1 MEFYTSITDSVNT
14 LIDKIAKN
22 TSQKADKLLEE
33 IMPIDMGDVNPR
45 NELSVYGFMTQR
57 GEDNQTIFVHP
68 LAARY
73 LLYKLQI
80 RLNELKKNLNVEGA
94 ERDAKQGFRGD
105 SNPVDFDIPWT
116 KDVEEDAEDYLNVIL
131 KWYHREKKYIESFR
145 DKYGQYNRTQQEL
158 CRRYAIHLLSF
169 NLYNF
174 MTERLGALITE
185 VDHFISDLHK
195 VTATLD
201 DAIGKNVEATSKVS
215 ERTIYVNATEACKK
229 QMYDDIRGDYNE
241 NNTEINSILVKL
253 LYGSFC
259 SKCNEKSEYNKEYKN
274 KDIVSY
280 FALNVVNAF
289 EKELIKTHGADINI
303 DLYTALKKQVDTE
316 EKEKEKKNSMQQ
328 IDNGLLDIDF
338 DNGVVIGEGTI
349 QAKYDRAMSSLCDR
363 LHYLAAPCLKY
374 DDSVVTEYDEHL
386 NTSDLSNEELNEFI
400 ASEPSVNNKTFWGF
414 NPILPQKYPSLAAE
428 LGISINLQQN
438 DAYNI
443 NELNCY
449 RGIYGIMAK
458 YIPKL
463 KETSDSAYYSNYQK
477 VINRIIY
484 KVMEGKEYVLTETP
498 HIDKTWHY
506 VLPYVTPEKQKEA
519 EMDFYKSFWMALAY
533 SYVSLN
539 SDGYFQTSVR
549 KQKDTGGDYMDTE
562 LLFFEG
568 RKIDLRRIG
577 NLINALH
584 LDPRFIYDT
593 RRTLS
598 NYLEMDRR
606 LDRDEYDRL
615 ALISGTERIRFSE
628 GGKSRYNEGGL
639 ASDGFSN
646 AVTVITKYSQQ
657 PDSNS
662 ATVAALIDSLYSLIR
677 DVLSDDFADY
687 EEQELDM
694 ECTKLCVKIYE
705 NSEEPGKD
713 TIRGFQD
720 WLTKIYK

>member
-1 MEFYTSITDSVNT
+1 
-14 LIDKIAKN
+14 
-22 TSQKADKLLEE
+22 
-33 IMPIDMGDVNPR
+33 
-45 NELSVYGFMTQR
+45 
-57 GEDNQTIFVHP
+57 
-68 LAARY
+68 
-73 LLYKLQI
+73 
-80 RLNELKKNLNVEGA
+80 
-94 ERDAKQGFRGD
+94 
-105 SNPVDFDIPWT
+105 
-116 KDVEEDAEDYLNVIL
+116 
-131 KWYHREKKYIESFR
+131 
-145 DKYGQYNRTQQEL
+145 
-158 CRRYAIHLLSF
+158 
-169 NLYNF
+169 
-174 MTERLGALITE
+174 
-185 VDHFISDLHK
+185 
-195 VTATLD
+195 
-201 DAIGKNVEATSKVS
+201 
-215 ERTIYVNATEACKK
+215 
-229 QMYDDIRGDYNE
+229 
-241 NNTEINSILVKL
+241 
-253 LYGSFC
+253 
-259 SKCNEKSEYNKEYKN
+259 
-274 KDIVSY
+274 
-280 FALNVVNAF
+280 
-289 EKELIKTHGADINI
+289 
-303 DLYTALKKQVDTE
+303 
-316 EKEKEKKNSMQQ
+316 
-328 IDNGLLDIDF
+328 
-338 DNGVVIGEGTI
+338 
-349 QAKYDRAMSSLCDR
+349 
-363 LHYLAAPCLKY
+363 
-374 DDSVVTEYDEHL
+374 
-386 NTSDLSNEELNEFI
+386 
-400 ASEPSVNNKTFWGF
+400 
-414 NPILPQKYPSLAAE
+414 
-428 LGISINLQQN
+428 
-438 DAYNI
+438 
-443 NELNCY
+443 
-449 RGIYGIMAK
+449 
-458 YIPKL
+458 
-463 KETSDSAYYSNYQK
+463 
-477 VINRIIY
+477 
-484 KVMEGKEYVLTETP
+484 MEGKEYVLTETP